1 MILRLSSPAARGL
14 LVLLAVV
21 FAAGLSYSGIR
32 NALAVH
38 HAELNTLQGYER
50 ATRLEPDDASHWYLL
65 GRFWQYNLENPD
77 VGRAIHAYQTAL
89 SLDPHSADL
98 WLDLATAYES
108 EGKIADARNA
118 YLQATRAYPL
128 SPDVAWRYGNFL
140 LRQGQLNVA
149 FAEIDHSVAVDP
161 KRGAAAFA
169 LAMRVEPDINAVL
182 DHVIPRSPEAYLNVI
197 SSLTD
202 QGRTDQA
209 VTVWSRLAAL
219 HPQFPVNESYPLLEA
234 LIHKLQMTEAQRV
247 WDQALGFAGVSRP
260 ADPPGSLVWD
270 GGFESNVAGGGFA
283 WRYSPDVS
291 GVQMTSDQKEKHS
304 GNRSL
309 RLTFDGLRNIDFA
322 GVCQYIHV
330 QPSTAYQFSAWVRTR
345 SLSTDQGVR
354 FGLHSHGSSENSTAW
369 TDDVRGT
376 QPWTQV
382 KLPWTSAKDVQE
394 LQVCISRR
402 PSAQF
407 DSKIFGS
414 AWIDDVTLVPDSPEN
429 VPQ

>member
-1 MILRLSSPAARGL
+1 MILRLSSPRVRGL
-14 LVLLAVV
+14 LVLLAMV

-38 HAELNTLQGYER
+38 AAGLDTLEAYER
-50 ATRLEPDDASHWYLL
+50 ATRLEPDDASNWYLL

-77 VGRAIHAYQTAL
+77 VDRAIEAYQRAL
-89 SLDPHSADL
+89 AVDPHSADA

-108 EGKIADARNA
+108 EGKIGDARA
-118 YLQATRAYPL
+118 AFLQATHVYPL

-140 LRQGQLNVA
+140 LRQGQLNAA
-149 FAEIDHSVAVDP
+149 FSEIDHSVAVDP
-161 KRGAAAFA
+161 RRGAAAFA
-169 LAMRVEPDINAVL
+169 LAMRVEPDIHAVL

-209 VTVWSRLAAL
+209 LAVWSRLAAL
-219 HPQFPVNESYPLLEA
+219 NPQLPVNESYPLLEA
-234 LIHKLQMTEAQRV
+234 LIHKMQMTDAQRV
-247 WDQALGFAGVSRP
+247 WDQALVFADVSRP
-260 ADPPGSLVWD
+260 AYPHGSLVWD

-283 WRYSPDVS
+283 WRYSPYLSD
-291 GVQMTSDQKEKHS
+291 VQMTFDQKEKHS

-322 GVCQYIHV
+322 DVCQYIHV

-345 SLSTDQGVR
+345 SLSTDEGVR
-354 FGLHSHGSSENSTAW
+354 FGLHSYGSSTNSTAW

-382 KLPWTSAKDVQE
+382 KLSWTSAKDVQE
-394 LQVCISRR
+394 LQVCVSRR

-414 AWIDDVTLVPDSPEN
+414 AWIDDVTLIPDTSEN
-429 VPQ
+429 TAQ